1 MRDISLHYAGL
12 VLKCLINILLRLDLL
27 YGSTNELR

>member
-12 VLKCLINILLRLDLL
+12 VLKCLINILLRLDFMDPQM
-27 YGSTNELR
+27 S